1 MIVSVELT
9 PAGFARSGSG
19 VLKAGREPVI
29 VLQGVTR
36 VDASHLS
43 CAVASFHAGLE
54 PGEYEM
60 SDGTRITVPSTLVDE
75 KHAHHTHV
83 TLEVQP

>member
-1 MIVSVELT
+1 MITSVELT
-9 PAGFARSGSG
+9 PAGMGLSGSG

-43 CAVASFHAGLE
+43 CVVASFHAGLV
-54 PGEYEM
+54 PGVYEM
-60 SDGTRITVPSTLVDE
+60 SDGSRVIVPLGLVSSE
-75 KHAHHTHV
+75 HAHHPHV
-83 TLEVQP
+83 TLEVKP

>member
-1 MIVSVELT
+1 MITSVELT
-9 PAGFARSGSG
+9 PAGMGLSGSG

-36 VDASHLS
+36 VDASLS

-60 SDGTRITVPSTLVDE
+60 SDGSRINVPAALVDA
-75 KHAHHTHV
+75 KHTHHPHV
-83 TLEVQP
+83 TLEVIP

>member
-1 MIVSVELT
+1 VITSVELT
-9 PAGFARSGSG
+9 PAGFNLSGSG

-36 VDASHLS
+36 ADASHLS

-54 PGEYEM
+54 PGVYEM
-60 SDGTRITVPSTLVDE
+60 SDGTRITVPSALVDE